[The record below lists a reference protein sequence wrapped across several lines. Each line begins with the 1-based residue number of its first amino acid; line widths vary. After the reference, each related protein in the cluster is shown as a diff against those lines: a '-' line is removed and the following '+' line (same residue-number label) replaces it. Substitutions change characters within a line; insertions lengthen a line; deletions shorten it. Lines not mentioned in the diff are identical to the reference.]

1 MLPKANDPR
10 KKTISQIF
18 HQNRIQKVL
27 MKIKE
32 MADVFLNS
40 ANFCDLSFASTETKF
55 IKPKTKTQNNV
66 VIFGFFHKKNYIII
80 LAFFE
85 II

>member
-1 MLPKANDPR
+1 MLYKANEQ
-10 KKTISQIF
+10 KKKKRICEIS
-18 HQNRIQKVL
+18 HQKRNLKVL

-55 IKPKTKTQNNV
+55 IKPKT
-66 VIFGFFHKKNYIII
+66 
-80 LAFFE
+80 
-85 II
+85 